1 MEIFHNSEKIK
12 IVNQVAVGVNYSI
25 VKEKF
30 LFLMIVQCQEIQKNI
45 KFNNLHLLLVVIIQ
59 DHLKINFYNL
69 LLFFKIIQMNKTN

>member
-1 MEIFHNSEKIK
+1 MEIFQNSEKIK

-59 DHLKINFYNL
+59 DHLEIKI
-69 LLFFKIIQMNKTN
+69 